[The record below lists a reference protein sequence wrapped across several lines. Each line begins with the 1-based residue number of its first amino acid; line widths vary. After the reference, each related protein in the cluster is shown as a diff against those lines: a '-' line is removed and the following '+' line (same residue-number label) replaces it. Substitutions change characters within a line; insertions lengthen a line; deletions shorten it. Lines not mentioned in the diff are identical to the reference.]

1 MPQSKEQK
9 AVYDKIYYIKNKEI
23 ISARVKKYQE
33 DNKEHL
39 ASKQKE
45 WKEKNKEALKEW
57 RENNK
62 EHLASKQKEWR
73 ENNKEQMIA
82 TNKKWRK
89 KNKAQQAAYYRKK
102 KYGVSPED
110 YDTMLEE
117 QNNKCKICLVS
128 FTTLKPH
135 NIHVDHC
142 HTTKKVRGL
151 LCNLCNVGLGTF
163 KDNTETLTN
172 AIVYLEHTQEK
183 QDETN

>member
-45 WKEKNKEALKEW
+45 WKEKNKEAL
-57 RENNK
+57 
-62 EHLASKQKEWR
+62 KEWR

>member
-9 AVYDKIYYIKNKEI
+9 AAYDKIYYIKNKEI

-45 WKEKNKEALKEW
+45 WKEKNKEGI
-57 RENNK
+57 
-62 EHLASKQKEWR
+62 KEWR